1 MVALRLWVRFIV
13 NIDHYPPICI
23 RMYIYRRADIAEKAH
38 GWGRYYYLVPVFI
51 MSISP
56 RDIRTVVFLQ
66 QKIPCQSL
74 WSHCGN
80 VKFNSGKSSLFSS
93 VSPDGWRE

>member
-23 RMYIYRRADIAEKAH
+23 RMYIYIGAQIEPRKLTAGTVIIFSPGIYYVDQSS
-38 GWGRYYYLVPVFI
+38 RYT
-51 MSISP
+51 
-56 RDIRTVVFLQ
+56 DCGFLQ

-74 WSHCGN
+74 WSHYGN

>member
-13 NIDHYPPICI
+13 NIDHYPQFVLECI
-23 RMYIYRRADIAEKAH
+23 SARRYIAEKAH
-38 GWGRYYYLVPVFI
+38 GWDRYKYIVPVFI
-51 MSISP
+51 MSISL
-56 RDIRTVVFLQ
+56 RDIRTVVFAT
-66 QKIPCQSL
+66 KDSVSKSL
-74 WSHCGN
+74 VLCGN